1 MDVLQEV
8 RKKVVVYT
16 AKEKRLTKR
25 INLLANQIESDTR
38 ELNLESAELNSEQL
52 MCLYE
57 EYVKV
62 ANSLRES
69 VLQLNLN
76 DTHVWN

>member
-16 AKEKRLTKR
+16 AKEKSLTKR
-25 INLLANQIESDTR
+25 INLLANQIESNTR

-62 ANSLRES
+62 VNSLRES

-76 DTHVWN
+76 DTHVLN

>member
-16 AKEKRLTKR
+16 AKEKSLTKR
-25 INLLANQIESDTR
+25 INLLANQIESNTR

-62 ANSLRES
+62 VNSLRES
-69 VLQLNLN
+69 FLQLNLN

>member
-16 AKEKRLTKR
+16 AKEKSLTKR

-62 ANSLRES
+62 VNSLRES

>member
-1 MDVLQEV
+1 MDILQEV
-8 RKKVVVYT
+8 RKKIVVYT
-16 AKEKRLTKR
+16 AKEKSLTKR

-38 ELNLESAELNSEQL
+38 EVNLESAELNSEQL
-52 MCLYE
+52 VCLYE

-62 ANSLRES
+62 AKTLKES
-69 VLQLNLN
+69 VLQLNIN